1 MFIGLE
7 ELEQRTLV
15 VVTDYSNNPSFD
27 KKNET
32 FSKKLKVFIDLLL
45 AVYLIVLIAVVWI
58 MALQLSDIKDEL
70 RKIRKLKE
78 KEEEK

>member
-1 MFIGLE
+1 M
-7 ELEQRTLV
+7 TW
-15 VVTDYSNNPSFD
+15 
-27 KKNET
+27 
-32 FSKKLKVFIDLLL
+32 L
-45 AVYLIVLIAVVWI
+45 AVYLIVLIAGVWI